1 MLRQDRC
8 KFCNFAKVESTSVDM
23 KTLRSIGNI
32 CKHES
37 CYDFV
42 NVDGLQ
48 LVIKFDAKS
57 KMLLKP
63 FVGATF
69 MRNELE

>member
-1 MLRQDRC
+1 MC
-8 KFCNFAKVESTSVDM
+8 KNE
-23 KTLRSIGNI
+23 I
-32 CKHES
+32 

-42 NVDGLQ
+42 NADGLQ

-63 FVGATF
+63 LVGATF
-69 MRNELE
+69 LRNEVE

>member
-1 MLRQDRC
+1 MC
-8 KFCNFAKVESTSVDM
+8 KKE
-23 KTLRSIGNI
+23 I
-32 CKHES
+32 

-63 FVGATF
+63 LVGATF
-69 MRNELE
+69 LRNEVP

>member
-1 MLRQDRC
+1 MC
-8 KFCNFAKVESTSVDM
+8 KNE
-23 KTLRSIGNI
+23 
-32 CKHES
+32 H
-37 CYDFV
+37 CYDLV

-63 FVGATF
+63 LVGATF
-69 MRNELE
+69 LKNELE